1 MQGFFSPFII
11 EMNSN
16 FHGMRDEIMATS
28 NHFNKQNR
36 AKMIDVSEKPIS
48 KRNAIAVNR
57 VRMKPETM
65 KLIKEGHVG
74 KGDVLAVAQVAAIMA
89 AKRTADLIPMCHPIP
104 ISGVDIRFEE
114 KSETELE
121 IFAEVKTTYQTG
133 VEMEALTAV
142 SVAALTIYDMCKAV
156 DREMVLG
163 PTFLISKEGG
173 KSGYEKVEGRDFDS

>member
-1 MQGFFSPFII
+1 
-11 EMNSN
+11 
-16 FHGMRDEIMATS
+16 MREEIMTTL
-28 NHFNKQNR
+28 NHFNEQNR

-48 KRNAIAVNR
+48 KRMAIAVNR
-57 VRMKPETM
+57 VLMKPETM
-65 KLIKEGHVG
+65 KLIKEGKVG
-74 KGDVLAVAQVAAIMA
+74 KGDVLAVSQVAAIMA
-89 AKRTADLIPMCHPIP
+89 AKKTADLIPMCHPIL
-104 ISGVDIRFEE
+104 ISGVDVRFEE

-163 PTFLISKEGG
+163 PTFLVSKKGG
-173 KSGYEKVEGRDFDS
+173 KSGDEKMASRDFDCE